1 MTQAERFFDDV
12 KRQLECSVC
21 QEQFSEIN
29 EPKILKCLHTFC
41 KTCLE
46 AWLRKQSEGEL
57 SCPTCRHITECPQ
70 NDINSLPSHL
80 FCKQLVE
87 IVKAYSGK
95 GQEDSPRCG
104 GCGENKLLRIY
115 CSDCNF
121 FLCEE
126 CVESHRK
133 WKNFSGHHIKE
144 IGNFESSDVQDYAR
158 RGNYCKKHKDEVRF
172 FCIKCQSCICRDCAI
187 LEHQDH
193 NKISLEQGLEKN
205 KREIEAKM
213 RKVEAN
219 GSCLKIMKQF
229 LEKRR
234 FEVNN
239 SIEEAT
245 SEVKRIAQQRISLIQ
260 EHEASVTEQLLE
272 KKASLKDAVL
282 AQMATLDDKEMEIY
296 NTMTFCEDVLLR
308 NNLPEILNVKAMVE
322 QRLQELAVPNVFPFL
337 PEVEYRE
344 IKYVPN
350 DDSFLRGAQGK
361 LLTTNTEPSLS
372 VVEGGNLTESLLGDD
387 CTFTV
392 TTKDSMGQTT
402 HSEMDE
408 IEVNITSLSKQTDI
422 KTVITSLKDGRY
434 LISYRPETLGEF
446 KVSITVG
453 GTSIM
458 GSPFELKVVTR
469 ESKSK
474 SGDGKPAGSNLSGG
488 NRDNNRGQPLNKGN

>member
-1 MTQAERFFDDV
+1 MAQAGRFFDDV

-46 AWLRKQSEGEL
+46 AWIRKQREGEL
-57 SCPTCRHITECPQ
+57 SCPTCRRITECPQ
-70 NDINSLPSHL
+70 NDINRLPSHL

-87 IVKAYSGK
+87 IVEAYSGQ
-95 GQEDSPRCG
+95 GQEDSLRCG
-104 GCGENKLLRIY
+104 GCGEKKALRIY

-133 WKNFSGHHIKE
+133 WKNFRGHHIKE
-144 IGNFESSDVQDYAR
+144 IGKFESSDVQDYAR
-158 RGNYCKKHKDEVRF
+158 RGNYCKKHTDEVRF
-172 FCIKCQSCICRDCAI
+172 FCEKCQTCICRDCAI

-193 NKISLEQGLEKN
+193 NKISLEQGLENN
-205 KREIEAKM
+205 KFEIEDKM

-219 GSCLKIMKQF
+219 GSRLKTMKEC

-234 FEVNN
+234 LEVNN

-260 EHEASVTEQLLE
+260 QHEATVTEQLLE
-272 KKASLKDAVL
+272 KKAAFKEAFL
-282 AQMATLDDKEMEIY
+282 AQIASLVDKEMEIN

-308 NNLPEILNVKAMVE
+308 NNLPEILNIKAMVE
-322 QRLQELAVPNVFPFL
+322 QRLQELAVADAFTFM
-337 PEVEYRE
+337 PEVDYRG

-350 DDSFLRGAQGK
+350 DVSFLRDAQGK

-372 VVEGGNLTESLLGDD
+372 VAEGRNLTESFIGDD

-392 TTKDSMGQTT
+392 ITKDSMGQTT

-422 KTVITSLKDGRY
+422 KTVMTSLKDGRY
-434 LISYRPETLGEF
+434 LISYRPNTLGEF
-446 KVSITVG
+446 NVSIKVG
-453 GTSIM
+453 GTPIK
-458 GSPFELKVVTR
+458 GSPFQLKVATR
-469 ESKSK
+469 GSKPKSDESKT
-474 SGDGKPAGSNLSGG
+474 AGTNLSGD
-488 NRDNNRGQPLNKGN
+488 NRNNNSCQPLNEGN